1 MTLARNIIARA
12 CGRESVEV
20 GEIVTCR
27 VDLAMIHDSGG
38 PRRVEPILQHLQAPL
53 FDASKVVLIS
63 DHYVP
68 GDEPE
73 SQQILQLTRRWAVE
87 REVTFY
93 DGEGICHVVLP
104 ERGHLAPGMLVTG
117 GDSHSPTGGAYGA
130 YMFGIGS
137 TEMAGVLATGEI
149 WLQVP
154 RTILLHWQGLLG
166 PFVSAKDMMLAMCA
180 KLGMDGGQ
188 YQAIEYAGETI
199 ASLPMQERMT
209 LCNMAAELGA
219 QAGLI
224 APDRVTY
231 ESLAALTS
239 GGRQRSGS
247 SNVDSDALLD
257 DAGPDS
263 SPDAGPVAS
272 AHDCEQLMR
281 RWPATTS
288 TDADSCF
295 IFDASTL
302 APQVAAPHS
311 PANAADVSEFAG
323 QAFDVA
329 YIGACT
335 GAKYSDL
342 LMAAEVLRG
351 KKVAAG
357 VQLIVAPASVR
368 DRQRAEADGTM
379 KILADA
385 GARVLVSACGI
396 CAGYG
401 TERLGPGVRCLSTT
415 ARNFKGRMGDASSQ
429 VWLASPYT
437 VAASAIAGEISDPR
451 DWL

>member
-1 MTLARNIIARA
+1 MSLAQKIIARA
-12 CGRESVEV
+12 SGRESVNV
-20 GEIVTCR
+20 GDIVTCH

-53 FDASKVVLIS
+53 FDKSKVVLVS

-73 SQQILQLTRRWAVE
+73 SKHILDLTRRWAVE

-93 DGEGICHVVLP
+93 DGEGICHVVVP
-104 ERGHLAPGMLVTG
+104 ERGHLGPGMLVTG
-117 GDSHSPTGGAYGA
+117 GDSHSPTGGAFGA

-154 RTILLHWQGLLG
+154 KTILLNWQGHLG
-166 PFVSAKDMMLAMCA
+166 AKVVAKDMMLAMCA

-188 YQAIEYAGETI
+188 YQAIEYTGDTI
-199 ASLPMQERMT
+199 AALCMQERMT

-224 APDRVTY
+224 APDAITI
-231 ESLAALTS
+231 
-239 GGRQRSGS
+239 
-247 SNVDSDALLD
+247 DALKQAGYASPSWHKD
-257 DAGPDS
+257 VPANQNDYDSQDAEPITK
-263 SPDAGPVAS
+263 
-272 AHDCEQLMR
+272 
-281 RWPATTS
+281 RWPATTA
-288 TDADSCF
+288 TDADQ
-295 IFDASTL
+295 IHYFDASTL

-311 PANAADVSEFAG
+311 PANATSVHEQVG
-323 QAFDVA
+323 QTIDVA

-335 GAKYSDL
+335 GAKYVDL
-342 LMAAEVLRG
+342 AMAASVLRG
-351 KKVAAG
+351 KKVASG
-357 VQLIVAPASVR
+357 TQLIVAPASNK
-368 DRQRAEADGTM
+368 DKQRAEADGTM
-379 KILADA
+379 QVLSDA
-385 GARVLVSACGI
+385 GARFLVSACGI

-401 TERLGPGVRCLSTT
+401 TERLGAGVRCISTT
-415 ARNFKGRMGDASSQ
+415 ARNFKGRMGEASSA

-437 VAASAIAGEISDPR
+437 VAATAIAGKITDPR
-451 DWL
+451 EMQ